1 MNFELTGN
9 LILKENTQEISATFK
24 KREFVIEVPNERN
37 SEWNDFVKFQVT
49 QDKCALLDQFETGNS
64 IKVAF
69 NIRGRKW
76 EKEGRV
82 NYFNSLE
89 AWRIERAGSSQA
101 ENVPPPPF
109 IETEIP
115 SAGENDQLPF

>member
-37 SEWNDFVKFQVT
+37 SDWNDFLKFQVT

-64 IKVAF
+64 IKVTF

-89 AWRIERAGSSQA
+89 AWRIERAGSVQA

-109 IETEIP
+109 LETEIP
-115 SAGENDQLPF
+115 SAEENDQLPF

>member
-9 LILKENTQEISATFK
+9 LVVKENTQEISATFK

-37 SEWNDFVKFQVT
+37 SDWNDFVKFQVT

-76 EKEGRV
+76 EKDGRV

-101 ENVPPPPF
+101 ENVPPAPF
-109 IETEIP
+109 METEIP
-115 SAGENDQLPF
+115 SAEENDQLPF